1 LRKAIF
7 LPVPD
12 PHHCHPLPLGHGVKQ
27 RGRGLSSPAE
37 DESTSRIDLEHTP
50 AGKKEIAGTRS
61 FGQPVTEQHH
71 LAEAV
76 TELASRAAEK
86 LRKQHCLAVQ
96 VLVFI
101 RICPFRKDT
110 QYSRSV
116 VIPLRR
122 PTSDTAAIVKAALLG
137 IQHIFQ
143 PGFLDAKAGVML
155 LDFQPDTQMQTEFDL
170 DDYDASEDRT
180 RLMHAMDTLNQR
192 FGKGSVLTASPDWR
206 GYLGKGP

>member
-1 LRKAIF
+1 
-7 LPVPD
+7 
-12 PHHCHPLPLGHGVKQ
+12 
-27 RGRGLSSPAE
+27 
-37 DESTSRIDLEHTP
+37 
-50 AGKKEIAGTRS
+50 
-61 FGQPVTEQHH
+61 VTEQHH

-86 LRKQHCLAVQ
+86 LHKQHSLGVQ

-101 RICPFRKDT
+101 RTSPFRKDP

-122 PTSDTAAIVKAALLG
+122 HRADTACLVKATLLSPR
-137 IQHIFQ
+137 HIFQ
-143 PGFLDAKAGVML
+143 QGFLDAKAGVML

-170 DDYDASEDRT
+170 DDYDASEDCT

-206 GYLGKGP
+206 GYLSKGP